1 MNLFGHNSQQPI
13 SRMINAA
20 IFRLTYFITFGSV
33 FVTSVT
39 PKLTNS
45 ALSRSLTIPK
55 KVEDYVILTSE
66 QIEGQLSQWALDYPH
81 LTRLTTSQDKYK
93 LPRAG
98 GPHDC
103 PFVEGDGCPNS
114 ILTVQDFVA
123 HPEGSDSSNRLP
135 EVFWSGE
142 VHGNERVG
150 PTSVMK
156 AVDLLLRATSCL
168 ALPRLSVRQQQ
179 PWTWEAEVEQARK
192 CRQDFEDFGIAEQDL
207 WWLGRLVSTRRI
219 VVVPT
224 ANSLGYFRSSREEAG
239 IDPNRDF
246 PYDYLQSSEN
256 PEFNTQ
262 CMQTIAGRTLNE
274 VFREHMFQLSL
285 TFHGGMEAIGYEW
298 GAPTYNKLNISP
310 DDIVQNQ
317 VAAAYSRF
325 GGSWSGK
332 RPYEYGPMNT
342 LVYPVRGGMEDWA
355 YAGSWDPARV
365 IPCKPNTYTEYD
377 VDRTKYNNAT
387 LRVLNMLVETS
398 DHKIPN
404 PNELGSSADLLKGFS
419 TVGNGHVSRNIRLA
433 LLSAE
438 LVEPWLSIRRVN
450 GVPLLDDTIPLMD
463 RSGRSSCQNFK
474 EIAVPCFSTVVIEWS
489 VGGSLHINES
499 KLWYAR
505 WSDVPDLDCLNQPN
519 FNARELMME
528 GVPISSTMGKTRF
541 STSGLEQTK
550 SNHFSASLDLASF
563 HPDDKIVVMA
573 SARVDQDWGTQPEPY
588 EPTGLRPQSHMANVR
603 TNPNW
608 FYQSGDKVV
617 QGRVDW
623 FSSPLTIVMGNL
635 NNTADAVELSLR
647 LPLHTGRPWS
657 SSATNISEGNVT
669 SMGVCIRTSRSS
681 WASLQWAEMLLLV
694 VTFFALVA
702 IVMRCLLN
710 ERIRHGQRKRVRRF
724 IADESAPPPGSHQ
737 FSDAEDFEEPEQ
749 YHDEVEDRNGVE
761 MERYG

>member
-1 MNLFGHNSQQPI
+1 MYRLLRHSTISFILICSNHQGASRELTQTKTPI
-13 SRMINAA
+13 KIERFN
-20 IFRLTYFITFGSV
+20 
-33 FVTSVT
+33 
-39 PKLTNS
+39 
-45 ALSRSLTIPK
+45 
-55 KVEDYVILTSE
+55 ILTSE

-81 LTRLTTSQDKYK
+81 LTRLTTSQDEYK

-179 PWTWEAEVEQARK
+179 PWTWEAELEQARK

-404 PNELGSSADLLKGFS
+404 QHELGSSADLLKGFS

-438 LVEPWLSIRRVN
+438 LVEPWLAIREVN
-450 GVPLLDDTIPLMD
+450 ELHLSDDIIPLMN
-463 RSGRSSCQNFK
+463 RTGRSCQRFK
-474 EIAVPCFSTVVIEWS
+474 LVSVPGHSRRVVIEWS

-505 WSDVPDLDCLNQPN
+505 WSDVPNLDCMNQPHLN
-519 FNARELMME
+519 IEELLKE
-528 GVPISSTMGKTRF
+528 GTSMS
-541 STSGLEQTK
+541 STSGKTK
-550 SNHFSASLDLASF
+550 FATTSSARMAHFSASMDVTGFA
-563 HPDDKIVVMA
+563 PNEKIVVMA
-573 SARVDQDWGTQPEPY
+573 SAQVDQDWGTQPDPY
-588 EPTGLRPQSHMANVR
+588 EPTGLRPQSHLANVR
-603 TNPNW
+603 TNSNW
-608 FYQSGDKVV
+608 YHKSGDKIIK
-617 QGRVDW
+617 GRLDW
-623 FSSPLTIVMGNL
+623 FSSPVTIEL
-635 NNTADAVELSLR
+635 RELDDSVETIEVSVR
-647 LPLHTGRPWS
+647 LPLESSVLAPW
-657 SSATNISEGNVT
+657 NE
-669 SMGVCIRTSRSS
+669 RSS
-681 WASLQWAEMLLLV
+681 KLISVLTTGLLVLVFLLLV
-694 VTFFALVA
+694 WRFGIRNPIRGGHRRRMLRWFVDGRDHRRSYIQTYQTEYQDEPSVT
-702 IVMRCLLN
+702 
-710 ERIRHGQRKRVRRF
+710 Q
-724 IADESAPPPGSHQ
+724 
-737 FSDAEDFEEPEQ
+737 EQ
-749 YHDEVEDRNGVE
+749 SGVE
-761 MERYG
+761 MERYD